1 MAAVHEKRD
10 SIIIKENKRMNKETE
25 KEKIA
30 NSTFKRWI
38 YAARP
43 KTLLASV
50 SPLLLSAAAAL
61 WYSYKTGVMELHW
74 GAFVLCV
81 LFAGLMQIDS
91 NLINDYVDYI
101 KGTDDDNRLGP
112 PRACAM
118 GWIAPGTMRTGIA
131 VVTLLA
137 CAVGLPLA
145 FIGGW
150 PMIVIGIVCVLFAF
164 LYSTWCSY
172 HALGDVLV
180 LVFFGLVP
188 VFTTYYLMT
197 FHLSWE
203 VLVIALGSGITTDT
217 LLITNNYRDMDTDAK
232 VGKRTL
238 VTVIGR
244 KWTRRLYLWT
254 GIIAIYC
261 AFPLYCDSKVSLPVW
276 VCLSTF
282 RICQHRMFYKEFI
295 TLPVKGLNKH
305 LMHCSLSILS
315 YALIYSIGL
324 GIVWIIETYIK

>member
-1 MAAVHEKRD
+1 MDKGD
-10 SIIIKENKRMNKETE
+10 IE
-25 KEKIA
+25 KEEIA
-30 NSTFKRWI
+30 NTTFKKWV

-50 SPLLLSAAAAL
+50 SPLLLSAAAGL
-61 WYSYKTGVMELHW
+61 WYSYKMGGMELHW

-101 KGTDDDNRLGP
+101 KGTDDDDRLGP

-118 GWIAPGTMRTGIA
+118 GWITPEAMRVGII
-131 VVTLLA
+131 VVTVLA

-150 PMIVIGIVCVLFAF
+150 TMVAIGCLCVLFAF

-188 VFTTYYLMT
+188 VFTTYYLLT

-203 VLVIALGSGITTDT
+203 VMAVALGSGITTDT

-232 VGKRTL
+232 AGKRTL
-238 VTVIGR
+238 VTIKGR
-244 KWTRRLYLWT
+244 EWTRKLYLWS
-254 GIIAIYC
+254 GIIAVYC
-261 AFPLYCDSKVSLPVW
+261 AYPLFDDSRVSRPVW
-276 VCLSTF
+276 IALSVL
-282 RICQHRMFYKEFI
+282 RIYQHQKFYKEFI
-295 TLPVKGLNKH
+295 SLPITGLNKH

-324 GIVWIIETYIK
+324 GIVWVIETYII